1 MALCGIFIYLFWR
14 LPIQSVYI
22 NGLLIWGAGFMIY
35 GPQCLVAVIAA
46 NMVPKSAG
54 AAAIGLTGLFG
65 YMSTVISGWGLGAIV
80 DKYGWD
86 IGFLMLVIAAVIA
99 MICFILLWN
108 SNPHSPGTKAYLAH
122 NNKDSVKLAV

>member
-1 MALCGIFIYLFWR
+1 
-14 LPIQSVYI
+14 
-22 NGLLIWGAGFMIY
+22 MIY

-80 DKYGWD
+80 DRYGWNT
-86 IGFLMLVIAAVIA
+86 GFLLLVFSAVIA
-99 MICFILLWN
+99 MILFILLWN
-108 SNPHSPGTKAYLAH
+108 SNPHLPGTKAYAEH
-122 NNKDSVKLAV
+122 GNNKLSGSAA